1 MGKYESLEALK
12 EAVTQP
18 EAGDGYSVGTSAP
31 YDIYIYDGVTSDWT
45 NHGKLQGAK
54 GEKGEQGEPG
64 TPGAKGERGD
74 PGAKGEPGDKGA
86 DGFSPTVQTAP
97 AEDGTTVTITDHEGA
112 KVFTIKNGAKGDKG
126 ERGERGEPGAKG
138 DTGARGETGPAG
150 TPGEKGEQGEPG
162 QVGAKGERGEPGA
175 PGKDG
180 TPGEKGDAGEPG
192 KSAYQAAL
200 DGGFV
205 GEESTFNTSLGSV
218 GSKITAPE
226 TAEDGQVLTYRTDH
240 WTAETPKEAGV
251 SSFNGRTGAIQP
263 QEGDY
268 TAAQVGAR
276 PDTWTPTASEVG
288 AIPTVIGAQGQFL
301 GFTSANLVGAV
312 DAPQST
318 SKRTARFVVGTSTA
332 GWTAADCD
340 YLCDGTDDQ
349 VEINAAIQAL
359 PAGGGEVVI
368 LDGTYNIT
376 ASIGVNKGH
385 TKLRGN
391 GSVTVLKAMKSNVII
406 INITKGY
413 CTIADLMCD
422 GNKASFSGAY
432 GIYIASSSNTI
443 TGNTCNNSSSY
454 GIYINNGSSNII
466 TGNTCSDNDDSI
478 YINNGSNTITG
489 NTCSDSGNYGIY
501 INSGSNTITGNTC
514 SDGNIGI
521 YISGSSNTAT
531 GNTCGYTNNY
541 GIYIDDSSNTITGN
555 TCNSSKMGIRI
566 NSDRNTATGNTCNNN
581 DDGIYIRGSSNTI
594 TGNTCIRGT
603 GTSGDYTSSQYTI
616 EVNDRDN
623 LVVGNNCMG
632 KAPVDNGTNNT
643 IVYNKY

>member
-1 MGKYESLEALK
+1 M
-12 EAVTQP
+12 
-18 EAGDGYSVGTSAP
+18 
-31 YDIYIYDGVTSDWT
+31 
-45 NHGKLQGAK
+45 
-54 GEKGEQGEPG
+54 
-64 TPGAKGERGD
+64 
-74 PGAKGEPGDKGA
+74 
-86 DGFSPTVQTAP
+86 
-97 AEDGTTVTITDHEGA
+97 
-112 KVFTIKNGAKGDKG
+112 
-126 ERGERGEPGAKG
+126 
-138 DTGARGETGPAG
+138 
-150 TPGEKGEQGEPG
+150 
-162 QVGAKGERGEPGA
+162 
-175 PGKDG
+175 
-180 TPGEKGDAGEPG
+180 
-192 KSAYQAAL
+192 
-200 DGGFV
+200 
-205 GEESTFNTSLGSV
+205 

-301 GFTSANLVGAV
+301 GFTYANLVGAV

-376 ASIGVNKGH
+376 ANIEVNKER

-391 GSVTVLKAMKSNVII
+391 GRATVLKAMKPNVKI

-422 GNKASFSGAY
+422 GNKISFSGNY
-432 GIYIASSSNTI
+432 GIVIGSSSNTA
-443 TGNTCNNSSSY
+443 TGNTCNNNGNGIVIESNSNTATGNTCNNNGNGIVIGSSSNTATGNICNNNDN
-454 GIYINNGSSNII
+454 GIVVSGSSNTA
-466 TGNTCSDNDDSI
+466 TGNTCS
-478 YINNGSNTITG
+478 NNS
-489 NTCSDSGNYGIY
+489 NYGI
-501 INSGSNTITGNTC
+501 S
-514 SDGNIGI
+514 
-521 YISGSSNTAT
+521 ISGSSNTAT
-531 GNTCGYTNNY
+531 GNTCNSGDIGIVIDDSSNTATGNTCNSGNI
-541 GIYIDDSSNTITGN
+541 GIYIDSNSNTITGN
-555 TCNSSKMGIRI
+555 TCNNSKRNGIFV
-566 NSDRNTATGNTCNNN
+566 S
-581 DDGIYIRGSSNTI
+581 GSSNTI

-603 GTSGDYTSSQYTI
+603 GTSGDYSSSQNTI
-616 EVNDRDN
+616 KVNDRDN
-623 LVVGNNCMG
+623 LVTGNNCMG
-632 KAPVDNGTNNT
+632 KAPVNDGTNNT
-643 IVYNKY
+643 VIDNKY